1 MHFQVHLLRCFA
13 FFLLKVKV
21 PKFSKIVE
29 MFAYLGICT
38 YILHTWNTKR
48 LLEKYETSS
57 MYVCTALQDVSK
69 SYVGHCSGTKVTRQA
84 YQTPDFFCPDCKS
97 RQ

>member
-1 MHFQVHLLRCFA
+1 MKQVLA
-13 FFLLKVKV
+13 
-21 PKFSKIVE
+21 
-29 MFAYLGICT
+29 CT
-38 YILHTWNTKR
+38 TD
-48 LLEKYETSS
+48 
-57 MYVCTALQDVSK
+57 CTALQNVSK